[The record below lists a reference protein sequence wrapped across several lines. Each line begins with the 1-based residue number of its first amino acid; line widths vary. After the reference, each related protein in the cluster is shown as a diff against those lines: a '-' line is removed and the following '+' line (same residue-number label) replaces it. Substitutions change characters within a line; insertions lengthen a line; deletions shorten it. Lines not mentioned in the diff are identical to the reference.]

1 MAQGKKTGGRRKG
14 TPNKRTAALKAAA
27 AATIE
32 RFEQDMPA
40 AFDGDGVAFLQT
52 IYRNPSLE
60 LSMRIDAAAKAA
72 RYERPTTTNVRN
84 VTSLADLSD
93 EELAA
98 IKADA
103 LRRERDETRH

>member
-1 MAQGKKTGGRRKG
+1 MQEIAVKFAEAVPMAF
-14 TPNKRTAALKAAA
+14 A
-27 AATIE
+27 
-32 RFEQDMPA
+32 
-40 AFDGDGVAFLQT
+40 GDGVAFLQT
-52 IYRNPSLE
+52 IYKDPSQP
-60 LSMRIDAAAKAA
+60 LSVRIDAASKAA
-72 RYERPTTTNVRN
+72 RFERPMLSNTNVRN